1 VSHLIRDTFHFC
13 KSFSPVLPDPVVY
26 GEVVLIAFR
35 ALLENFGLLLLVS
48 ILIAVI
54 GADGGDG
61 PTQRIASSHSF
72 GSKCELDV

>member
-1 VSHLIRDTFHFC
+1 MSQIIRDTFHFC
-13 KSFSPVLPDPVVY
+13 KDFARFAGPS
-26 GEVVLIAFR
+26 GAWGVVLIAFG